1 MPKRVVDGDSLWR
14 SEKLNHVEPP
24 SFRAEY
30 ANLIPLAL
38 ANGSFEADPR
48 LVWATVYAYN
58 RPEITVETVEALLV
72 EFMRVKMLFIWR
84 DARNGKQWGFWVG
97 IDRPGRLPGKSRHGT
112 NERVGAAP
120 PEDELRKF
128 LDSDC
133 FHTEKSGFQEL
144 PHGNE
149 KLLGFGSGIGKGS
162 GSGTTLAHSGNERGE
177 CDSLDISGNGGSKP
191 AERPSGDASNE
202 KRLTAASR
210 SILIADLYNR
220 YARKVGKAEAFKAIG
235 KAISLTAKAGATDT
249 HSDFHGDEGAAAQ
262 WLGT

>member
-84 DARNGKQWGFWVG
+84 EAGNGKQWGFWVG
-97 IDRPGRLPGKSRHGT
+97 IDRPGRLPPASRRGEH
-112 NERVGAAP
+112 EVLGAEP
-120 PEDELRKF
+120 PGAELRAF
-128 LDSDC
+128 L
-133 FHTEKSGFQEL
+133 SGVAVGQ
-144 PHGNE
+144 P
-149 KLLGFGSGIGKGS
+149 
-162 GSGTTLAHSGNERGE
+162 T
-177 CDSLDISGNGGSKP
+177 
-191 AERPSGDASNE
+191 ASQSVAN
-202 KRLTAASR
+202 A
-210 SILIADLYNR
+210 
-220 YARKVGKAEAFKAIG
+220 
-235 KAISLTAKAGATDT
+235 
-249 HSDFHGDEGAAAQ
+249 
-262 WLGT
+262 